1 MTQIPGKEHEKTEIA
16 NRRREVAEKYLR
28 GATILQIADEYGVDR
43 SQISRDLKYIRE
55 QWLEA
60 SINHIDQKKAIELA
74 KLDHLEMTY
83 WDGWERSIKNAETII
98 QEKTQSGTKA
108 VKKSVGQSGNPS
120 FLDGVLKCI
129 DKRCQI
135 LGIEA
140 TKKITLD
147 VEVSNVRN
155 RILAALADDLAESQP
170 AETPENPV

>member
-1 MTQIPGKEHEKTEIA
+1 MTDAHQKTEIA

-28 GATILQIADEYGVDR
+28 GATIVQIADEYGLDKA
-43 SQISRDLKYIRE
+43 QISRDLKYIRE

-83 WDGWERSIKNAETII
+83 WDGWERSIKATKTTTNEETPIGRK
-98 QEKTQSGTKA
+98 KTRQ
-108 VKKSVGQSGNPS
+108 VKTTSGNPA

-147 VEVSNVRN
+147 VEVNNVRN
-155 RILAALADDLAESQP
+155 RLLAALAGDVAESQP
-170 AETPENPV
+170 PQTSEDPS

>member
-1 MTQIPGKEHEKTEIA
+1 MSDAHQKTEIA

-28 GATILQIADEYGVDR
+28 GATIQQIADEYGIDKA
-43 SQISRDLKYIRE
+43 QISRDLKHIRE

-83 WDGWERSIKNAETII
+83 WDGWERSLKNAKTITS
-98 QEKTQSGTKA
+98 ENNLGAKRKTTQT
-108 VKKSVGQSGNPS
+108 QTMSGNPA

-147 VEVSNVRN
+147 VEVNNVRN
-155 RILAALADDLAESQP
+155 RLMAALAGDVAESQP
-170 AETPENPV
+170 PQTPENIS

>member
-1 MTQIPGKEHEKTEIA
+1 MSDAHQKTEIA
-16 NRRREVAEKYLR
+16 KRRQEVSEKYLR
-28 GATILQIADEYGVDR
+28 GATIQQIADEYGVDKA
-43 SQISRDLKYIRE
+43 QISRDLKYIRE

-83 WDGWERSIKNAETII
+83 WDGWERSVKNAKVVTNEQTPVGKR
-98 QEKTQSGTKA
+98 KTTQTKTM
-108 VKKSVGQSGNPS
+108 SGNPA

-147 VEVSNVRN
+147 VEVNNVRN
-155 RILAALADDLAESQP
+155 RLMAALAGDVAESQP
-170 AETPENPV
+170 PQTPENIS